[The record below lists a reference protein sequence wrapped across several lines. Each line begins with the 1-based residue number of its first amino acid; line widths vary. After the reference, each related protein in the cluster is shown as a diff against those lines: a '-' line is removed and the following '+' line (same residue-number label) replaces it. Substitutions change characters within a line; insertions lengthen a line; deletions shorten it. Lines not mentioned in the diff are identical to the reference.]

1 MDTFKI
7 SLDKEIKETS
17 QLIYLF
23 LWELDQGNNLDLGY
37 IDSTMHSNNS
47 FCSCGQIKLE
57 KHRYMCNQ
65 LTKSF

>member
-47 FCSCGQIKLE
+47 FCSCG
-57 KHRYMCNQ
+57 
-65 LTKSF
+65 